1 MKKALI
7 LVFLVNIPL
16 CAMSAVTSP
25 LLSKNPVFKK
35 INQDKAELGKK
46 LFFDPRLSADGT
58 ISCNSCHNLMSNG
71 SDHRS
76 GSVGVNAQVGG
87 RKSPT
92 VWNAALMSAMFW
104 DGRAK
109 SLEEQAKGPLTN
121 PIEMAMPSENAVEE
135 RVRSIPGY
143 SPLFTKVFNDKKN
156 PVTIDRIAE
165 AIAEFERTLI
175 TPDSP
180 FDLYLS
186 GQTKAISEEAKKGY
200 QLVQSIGCTTCHNG
214 RNFAGPDLPQGTPF
228 LMKFP
233 MFPGTDYEKKY
244 KLTEDTGRFSVTKE
258 ESDKNLWRVPGWRN
272 VALMAPYFHN
282 GSVKTLNEA
291 VTVMAKTQLGKDL
304 TKDQVSQIVSFLES
318 LTGVRPELTL
328 PRLPDLKEGTTLN
341 WQVRNTQS

>member
-7 LVFLVNIPL
+7 LLYMVSISQS
-16 CAMSAVTSP
+16 AWSAVTTP
-25 LLSKNPVFKK
+25 LISKKPVFKE
-35 INQDKAELGKK
+35 INQEKADLGKK
-46 LFFDPRLSADGT
+46 LFFDPRLSGDGT

-76 GSVGVNAQVGG
+76 GSVGVGGQVGG

-92 VWNAALMSAMFW
+92 VWNAALMSSMFW

-121 PIEMAMPSENAVEE
+121 PIEMAMPNEKAVED

-143 SPLFTKVFNDKKN
+143 VQIFAKVYRNQKN
-156 PVTIDRIAE
+156 PINIDRIAE

-186 GQTKAISEEAKKGY
+186 GQSKAITESAKKGY
-200 QLVQSIGCTTCHNG
+200 ELVQSIGCTSCHNG
-214 RNFAGPDLPQGTPF
+214 RNFAGPELPQGTPF

-233 MFPGTDYEKKY
+233 TFPGTKYEKKY
-244 KLTEDTGRFSVTKE
+244 RLTDDTGRFSVTKE
-258 ESDKNLWRVPGWRN
+258 ESDKHLWRVPGWRN
-272 VALMAPYFHN
+272 IALMAPYFHN
-282 GSVKTLNEA
+282 GSVKTLGEA
-291 VTVMAKTQLGKDL
+291 VLVMAKTQLGKDL
-304 TKDQVSQIVSFLES
+304 SKEQVSHIVSFLES
-318 LTGVRPELTL
+318 LSGVRPEMTL
-328 PRLPDLKEGTTLN
+328 PRLPDLNGTTLD
-341 WQVRNTQS
+341 WQVSGKQS